1 MYIMTILKF
10 TKMHGL
16 GNDFM
21 VIDGINQT
29 FDASQAPLVLWSN
42 RNTGVGF
49 DQLLLV
55 EPSNSEAVDFR
66 YRIFNADGSEVEQC
80 GNGARCFVRFVTD
93 KGLTDKRQIVVETSS
108 GVIIPSLNDNGLIS
122 VNMGKPRFAP
132 AEIPFITSSGEAADA
147 LTHLVMLG
155 LESVPVS
162 CINVGNPHAV
172 ILVDDV
178 ATAPVSR
185 WGEAIETHPQF
196 PDRVNV
202 DFMQVIDEQHI
213 KLRVFERGTGE
224 TLACG
229 TGSCAAV
236 VAGIRLGFLDAGVPI
251 KVSLPGGE
259 LFIEWQPGDDIM
271 MTGPAQTVFEGELQY

>member
-1 MYIMTILKF
+1 
-10 TKMHGL
+10 MHGL

-93 KGLTDKRQIVVETSS
+93 KGLTDKRQIVVETSG